1 VEKRKLESDLLKDGH
16 QYVTP
21 RTLLGVIRL
30 AQGLARLR
38 FNEEVEQID
47 IDEAIRLSEF
57 SRSMINEDIAATNK
71 ISFNAKGDPISTVFL
86 IIREMCFMA
95 KEKSVKIEDV
105 ERKLANKNLNKQH
118 LLDCINQYQNLD
130 ILYVDKNMTEIT
142 LI

>member
-1 VEKRKLESDLLKDGH
+1 MEKRKLESDLLKDGH